1 MNYLDI
7 LSTKPDML
15 SPGISTCGGC
25 AMETALRR
33 VLQIAGPNT
42 IFSIPPGCAAGA
54 GTMGWNFMN
63 GVKVPVHISLLPNMA
78 SMMTGVTQIYQRR
91 GRQDVNIIAFAGDG
105 ASADCGFQALS
116 GAAERGERM
125 LYICYDNEGYMNT
138 GFQRSSTTSMG
149 SLTSTTPAG
158 TVTHGK
164 VQAQKQLPFIM
175 AMHRVEYVA
184 TLSPAY
190 MKDFVEKVEKGLV
203 ASKRGFAYLHVYTPC
218 PTGWHFAQDMA
229 IQVARAGVKANI
241 TPLFEVEGGVWRQTV
256 KNNRPL
262 PVAEY
267 TKLMKKYEGIGP
279 ETLARW
285 QKTVDSD
292 ADILAR
298 MTE

>member
-1 MNYLDI
+1 MNYQDV

-25 AMETALRR
+25 AMEIALRR

-42 IFSIPPGCAAGA
+42 VFSIPPGCAAGA
-54 GTMGWNFMN
+54 GTMGWNFTN
-63 GVKVPVHISLLPNMA
+63 GVRIPVHISLLPNMG
-78 SMMTGVTQIYQRR
+78 SMMTGVSQMYQRR
-91 GRQDVNIIAFAGDG
+91 GREDVNIIAFAGDG

-138 GFQRSSTTSMG
+138 GFQRSSTTTMG

-158 TVTHGK
+158 SVTHGK
-164 VQAQKQLPFIM
+164 AQAQKQLAFIM

-190 MKDFVEKVEKGLV
+190 MKDFVDKVEKGLL
-203 ASKRGFAYLHVYTPC
+203 ASKRGFAFLHVYTPC

-256 KNNRPL
+256 KNSRPI

-267 TKLMKKYEGIGP
+267 AKLMRKYDGIEA

-285 QKTVDSD
+285 QKSVD
-292 ADILAR
+292 ADAEILAR